1 MKNSKRLLSLLL
13 SLMLVFS
20 LLPRAA
26 VTAQAATSF
35 PQEMTDK
42 GFSAS
47 VYIKCDDGH
56 GDTSHA
62 ATDLRITDFSISKAS
77 DSNGYNIKIS
87 GSFSYVCN
95 NVTHNKS
102 FSNMNVW
109 FPGCTVGYSHETEH
123 IRLNNG
129 SNTLMSNYALVWL
142 SRSAG
147 HQVTNGYTE
156 AGDRHTA
163 NCIVCGAVDE
173 ACSGG
178 TATCQREAV
187 CAYCGGIYGTKNPDH
202 HDTTE
207 TYAKNNGIFDHIV
220 YHSCCNVRV
229 DPYRGES
236 HTESRVPT
244 CDHGPYCAVCDSF
257 YNEGLK
263 LGHRWATSYS
273 HNATNHWKPCLN
285 PGCEEKQSLNEH
297 TWSDYYAEGSKHYR
311 ECTVCGYKDAHTPG
325 WKDATCMA
333 PKTCKTCS
341 LTEGDVDLTKHIWG
355 KRNWDEGT
363 VTHTRVCSRNA
374 NHKDTANCNY
384 SAATC
389 LSASVCSDCGHQYDA
404 QLTHAYHYAASGDTI
419 TETCT
424 NGCTHT
430 ATATLEAENS
440 YSFIGSKIEPVVVSY
455 SENWQGPR
463 DLSVSYADQ
472 DTINMG
478 HVTATVSCEGATAEK
493 TYDIL
498 AADMTVSAADYNNT
512 YDGKSH
518 GIGLEVTAPGSTPVI
533 TYSMTGEDGS
543 YSTTIPVFTD
553 VTETTTVYYKVEATN
568 YHSVSGSQT
577 VTITKAPLTVAADN
591 TTIAYND
598 PIPEYTVTYSGFVNG
613 ETEDVLNG
621 MLAFD
626 CAYAV
631 GSTVGTYP
639 ITPSGLTSD
648 NYEIT
653 FEADTL
659 TVEKARGLASVTI
672 EDWTYGETA
681 KNPISETST
690 NQGTTPVYTY
700 AVKGEESYSATV
712 PASAGSYTVKVT
724 YAATENY
731 TETVATTDFT
741 VKQATLAPEWLQAA
755 PVEFVYNAAKQVPGV
770 TVNGGEVYG
779 TLVRGTDYA
788 VSYTD
793 SEGAEV
799 AEPTNA
805 DTYTLKATG
814 QGNYTGVIT
823 AEFEITAKQLREEGV
838 TLTADLTYN
847 GETQEPVV
855 SVKDGDTE
863 LSRAVDYTV
872 SYEKVNENSS
882 ATPVQGAPVD
892 AGSYNAIITG
902 KGNYDGEIRKSFE
915 IKPNASIDITPAEPE
930 DEVYTGEEIQPAI
943 RITGVKLTELEKDK
957 DYTIV
962 YENNINAGEAKITI
976 TGIGNYAGAKKELT
990 FTIIA
995 KELTEANVTIDK
1007 TVLAHKEGKTTVPE
1021 VTVKDGSKTLVAG
1034 TDYVIAYLDED
1045 GKKVDAPSAVG
1056 TYKVQVIGIADL
1068 SEDGSGN
1075 YSGTVNKTFVIVDVT
1090 DPEITGITGG
1100 KTYYTTQ
1107 KATATDANLASVTK
1121 NGVAI
1126 TPVVASGTE
1135 VTLEGDVSATY
1146 TVVAADIAE
1155 NESTITITMKPIS
1168 TLNDSIENL
1177 TVKNVELSDKDAI
1190 QTVLNAV
1197 KHIRKNECGNAT
1209 KAEKDAL
1216 DAIISKCNDLLK
1228 VIADVEA
1235 AIAKINAMPDPSKTE
1250 PDDET
1255 AIAAYDAAK
1264 AAYDALSAHG
1274 KELVGKENKEKLEA
1288 MRKAL
1293 TDYDIIKGHKSS
1305 YTKGSRK
1312 TFTITAN
1319 GYIGKFT
1326 GLKID
1331 GKLLDSKYY
1340 TVKSG
1345 STIVTLKNSYLD
1357 RLSDG
1362 KHTVEFLYAD
1372 GTTGGGHYFRI
1383 SSNNGSPFTG
1393 DDTHIQFFSGLAMT
1407 SLLGLALFMILFLR
1421 SKGRYKR

>member
-13 SLMLVFS
+13 TLVLVFS
-20 LLPRAA
+20 LLPKAA
-26 VTAQAATSF
+26 VTAEAATSV

-42 GFSAS
+42 GFRAS
-47 VYIKCDDGH
+47 VSIVCDDGH
-56 GDTSHA
+56 ADTSHT
-62 ATDLRITDFSISKAS
+62 ATALTITNFSFSKGNP
-77 DSNGYNIKIS
+77 NGYYLTIS
-87 GSFSYVCN
+87 GSFSYICN
-95 NVTHNKS
+95 DITHIKS

-109 FPGCTVGYSHETEH
+109 FPGCSSGYTNKTDY

-129 SNTLMSNYALVWL
+129 SDTLMSNYALVWL
-142 SRSAG
+142 RRSAG

-156 AGDRHTA
+156 VGDRHTA

-178 TATCQREAV
+178 TATCLREAV
-187 CAYCGGIYGTKNPDH
+187 CAYCGGTYGTKDPNH

-207 TYAKNNGIFDHIV
+207 TYARNERDDIFQHIV
-220 YHSCCNVRV
+220 RYSCCDARV
-229 DPYRGES
+229 DPYRGEN
-236 HTESRVPT
+236 HTESIAPT
-244 CDHGPYCAVCDSF
+244 CEHGPYCAVCDSY

-263 LGHRWATSYS
+263 LGHTWATIYS
-273 HNATNHWKPCLN
+273 RNATSHWNRCLN
-285 PGCEEKQSLNEH
+285 SGCEEKQSLNKH
-297 TWSDYYAEGSKHYR
+297 TWSAYYAEGSKHYR
-311 ECTVCGYKDAHTPG
+311 KCTVCSYEDAHTPN

-333 PKTCKTCS
+333 PKTCKICS
-341 LTEGDVDLTKHIWG
+341 LTKGDVDLTKHSWG
-355 KRNWDEGT
+355 KWSWDEGT
-363 VTHTRVCSRNA
+363 VTHTRVCSRSG
-374 NHKDTANCNY
+374 NHKDTANCDY

-389 LSASVCSDCGHQYDA
+389 LSASVCSDCGHQYAA
-404 QLTHAYHYAASGDTI
+404 QLTHAYHYTASGNTI

-440 YSFIGSKIEPVVVSY
+440 YSFIGSKIEPVVVNY
-455 SENWQGPR
+455 SENWQGPE

-472 DTINMG
+472 DTINVG
-478 HVTATVSCEGATAEK
+478 QVTATVSCGDATAEK
-493 TYDIL
+493 SYDIL
-498 AADMTVSAADYNNT
+498 AADMTVSTADYNNT

-518 GIGLEVTAPGSTPVI
+518 GIGLEVTAPGSTPII
-533 TYSMTGEDGS
+533 TYSLTGEDGS
-543 YSTTIPVFTD
+543 YSTTVPVFTD
-553 VTETTTVYYKVEATN
+553 VTETTTVYYKVEASN

-577 VTITKAPLTVAADN
+577 VTITKASLTVAADDA
-591 TTIAYND
+591 TIAYND

-613 ETEDVLNG
+613 ETEDVLSG

-631 GSTVGTYP
+631 GSAVDTYP
-639 ITPSGLTSD
+639 IAPSGLTSE

-653 FEADTL
+653 FESGTL
-659 TVEKARGLASVTI
+659 TVEKARGLATVTI
-672 EDWTYGETA
+672 EDWTFGETA
-681 KNPISETST
+681 KTPISETST
-690 NQGTTPVYTY
+690 NQGMTPVYTY

-724 YAATENY
+724 YAATESY
-731 TETVATTDFT
+731 TEAVATADFT
-741 VKQATLAPEWLQAA
+741 VEQATIAPEWLQTA
-755 PVEFVYNAAKQVPGV
+755 PVKFVYNGARQVPAV

-779 TLVRGTDYA
+779 TLIRDTDYT

-793 SEGAEV
+793 SKGAEV

-805 DTYTLKATG
+805 DIYTLMVTG
-814 QGNYTGVIT
+814 KGNYTGVIT
-823 AEFEITAKQLREEGV
+823 VEFEIAAKQLREDGV

-847 GETQEPVV
+847 GEAQEPAIA
-855 SVKDGDTE
+855 VKDGDTE
-863 LSRAVDYTV
+863 LSRTSDYTV

-902 KGNYDGEIRKSFE
+902 KGNYDGEIRKPFE

-943 RITGVKLTELEKDK
+943 QITGVKLTELEKDK

-976 TGIGNYAGAKKELT
+976 TGIGNYAGAKKEMT

-995 KELTEANVTIDK
+995 KELTEANVTIDE
-1007 TVLAHKEGKTTVPE
+1007 TVLAHEEGKTTVPE

-1034 TDYVIAYLDED
+1034 TDYVIAYLDEA
-1045 GKKVDAPSAVG
+1045 GKKVDAPSAIG
-1056 TYKVQVIGIADL
+1056 TYKVQVIGIADQ

-1075 YSGTVNKTFVIVDVT
+1075 YSGTVSKTFVIVDVT

-1121 NGVAI
+1121 NGIAI
-1126 TPVVASGTE
+1126 TPVVDSGTE

-1146 TVVAADIAE
+1146 TVVAADMAE

-1177 TVKNVELSDKDAI
+1177 TVENVELSDKDAI

-1197 KHIRKNECGNAT
+1197 KHIRENECGNAT

-1228 VIADVEA
+1228 VITDVEA
-1235 AIAKINAMPDPSKTE
+1235 AIAKINAMPNSSKTD

-1274 KELVGKENKEKLEA
+1274 KELVGKENKGKLGA

-1293 TDYDIIKGHKSS
+1293 TDYDIIKGHKFS
-1305 YTKGSRK
+1305 YTRGSGK

-1319 GYIGKFT
+1319 GHIGKFT

-1331 GKLLDSKYY
+1331 GKLLDSKHY

-1345 STIVTLKNSYLD
+1345 STIVTLRNRYLD

-1362 KHTVEFLYAD
+1362 KHTIEFIYTD
-1372 GTTGGGHYFRI
+1372 GTTGGDHYFRI
-1383 SSNNGSPFTG
+1383 FTNNGIPFTS
-1393 DDTHIQFFSGLAMT
+1393 DNSHIMLLGGIMMT
-1407 SLLGLALFMILFLR
+1407 SFLALAVLMLNKKKFWQ
-1421 SKGRYKR
+1421 K